1 MEKGFVKENQV
12 FLGQDF
18 ATREE
23 AIAFLSKQAVL
34 LGMASDEQAVYD
46 AFMFREEE
54 AETGMVEGFAVP
66 HAKSDVIGRAGV
78 IVVKWKTP
86 VPWPSFDQSDV
97 DIAIALLVPAKEG
110 GTTHLR
116 LLSKC
121 AVMLMSDEFRA
132 TVRALED
139 RGAIVDVIN
148 AGLEKED

>member
-1 MEKGFVKENQV
+1 MEKGFIKDDQV

-18 ATREE
+18 ASREE
-23 AIAFLSKQAVL
+23 AITFLSKEAVA
-34 LGMASDEQAVYD
+34 LGMATDEKAVYD
-46 AFMFREEE
+46 AFMYREEE
-54 AETGMVEGFAVP
+54 AETGMVEGYAVP
-66 HAKSDVIGRAGV
+66 HAKSDAISRAGV

-110 GTTHLR
+110 GTTHLK

-132 TVRALED
+132 SVRALED
-139 RGAIVDVIN
+139 KAAIAAIIN
-148 AGLEKED
+148 EGLEKED